1 MELAIITAGA
11 GLVYLAGVADK
22 KIRKTW
28 VRRNVAVPNRIE
40 PSNALGG
47 KFLRK

>member
-28 VRRNVAVPNRIE
+28 VKRNVAIPVRVE
-40 PSNALGG
+40 SSNAIGG